1 MLKNMIQYECILER
15 RRGISQ
21 QRYIFFVED
30 KVIILTLSKQFK
42 EEEHQ
47 RTVYYTISIILLF
60 KGG

>member
-1 MLKNMIQYECILER
+1 MIQYECILER
-15 RRGISQ
+15 RRGIS
-21 QRYIFFVED
+21 FFVED
-30 KVIILTLSKQFK
+30 KVSILTLSKQFK